1 MQLILR
7 LSVVTDMV
15 VMEETDITK
24 QKQKEREREG
34 NKEEETPETFSAFHI
49 KSG

>member
-15 VMEETDITK
+15 VMVKTDKMK
-24 QKQKEREREG
+24 QREREG
-34 NKEEETPETFSAFHI
+34 NKEERDTRNIFSFPYKI
-49 KSG
+49 GLEL

>member
-15 VMEETDITK
+15 VMVKTDITK
-24 QKQKEREREG
+24 QREKATKRR
-34 NKEEETPETFSAFHI
+34 ETPETFSAFHI